1 MLTGAKARCRER
13 PARLLFGAPCS
24 WLSYGVLNRRLDVQP
39 TENAFVF
46 LILIK
51 EMCMK
56 LFVSGLLALLLT
68 AGSALAAGQPMEL
81 KTDEQKLSYA
91 MGLDLG
97 EYFKGLEEK
106 FDLNALQQG
115 ISDSYSGGKPLL
127 SPEDA
132 AAVQQTFAKRQQEK
146 QIQKTVGMVQKN
158 RKAAEEFLKA
168 NKAKEGVV
176 ETKSGLQYKVVKKG
190 QGAKPTPTDTVK
202 VQYKGSLLDGNEFDS
217 SYKRNEPAVFQVNQV
232 IAGWQEALPLIET
245 GSTVELYIPPDLAY
259 GDRGAPP
266 VIEPGSMLVFQV
278 ELLEIQAPAKEK
290 EKEKEKK

>member
-1 MLTGAKARCRER
+1 
-13 PARLLFGAPCS
+13 
-24 WLSYGVLNRRLDVQP
+24 
-39 TENAFVF
+39 
-46 LILIK
+46 
-51 EMCMK
+51 MK
-56 LFVSGLLALLLT
+56 WYVSGLLALLLMVGP
-68 AGSALAAGQPMEL
+68 AVAADQPMEL

-106 FDLNALQQG
+106 FDLNVLQQG
-115 ISDSYSGGKPLL
+115 INDGYSGNKPLL
-127 SPEDA
+127 APEDA
-132 AAVQQTFAKRQQEK
+132 AAIQQTFAKRQQEK
-146 QIQKTVGMVQKN
+146 QVQKTVAMVQKN

-202 VQYKGSLLDGNEFDS
+202 VHYKGTLLDGKEFDS

-232 IAGWQEALPLIET
+232 IAGWQEALPLMET

-278 ELLEIQAPAKEK
+278 ELLEIQPPAKEK
-290 EKEKEKK
+290 EKGKKE

>member
-1 MLTGAKARCRER
+1 
-13 PARLLFGAPCS
+13 
-24 WLSYGVLNRRLDVQP
+24 
-39 TENAFVF
+39 
-46 LILIK
+46 
-51 EMCMK
+51 MK
-56 LFVSGLLALLLT
+56 LYVSGLLALLLT
-68 AGSALAAGQPMEL
+68 AGTAIAADQPTEL

-106 FDLNALQQG
+106 FDLNVLQAG
-115 ISDSYSGGKPLL
+115 INDGYNGNKPLL
-127 SPEDA
+127 TPEDA
-132 AAVQQTFAKRQQEK
+132 AGIQQTFAKRQQEK
-146 QIQKTVGMVQKN
+146 QMQKTVVMVQKN

-202 VQYKGSLLDGNEFDS
+202 VQYKGTLLDGKEFDS

-232 IAGWQEALPLIET
+232 IAGWQEAMPLMET
-245 GSTVELYIPPDLAY
+245 GSTLELYIPPDLAY

-278 ELLEIQAPAKEK
+278 ELLEIQPPAKEK
-290 EKEKEKK
+290 EKEKKE

>member
-1 MLTGAKARCRER
+1 
-13 PARLLFGAPCS
+13 
-24 WLSYGVLNRRLDVQP
+24 
-39 TENAFVF
+39 
-46 LILIK
+46 
-51 EMCMK
+51 MK
-56 LFVSGLLALLLT
+56 LYVSGLLALLLT
-68 AGSALAAGQPMEL
+68 VGPASAADQPMEL

-106 FDLNALQQG
+106 FDLNVLQAG
-115 ISDSYSGGKPLL
+115 INDGYNGNKPLL
-127 SPEDA
+127 TAEDA
-132 AAVQQTFAKRQQEK
+132 AAIQQAFAKRQQEK
-146 QIQKTVGMVQKN
+146 QVQKTVAMVQKN

-168 NKAKEGVV
+168 NKDKEGVV

-202 VQYKGSLLDGNEFDS
+202 VQYKGTLLDGKEFDS

-232 IAGWQEALPLIET
+232 IAGWQEALPLMET
-245 GSTVELYIPPDLAY
+245 GSTAELYIPPDLAY

-278 ELLEIQAPAKEK
+278 ELLEVQPPAKEK
-290 EKEKEKK
+290 EKEKGKKE

>member
-1 MLTGAKARCRER
+1 
-13 PARLLFGAPCS
+13 
-24 WLSYGVLNRRLDVQP
+24 
-39 TENAFVF
+39 
-46 LILIK
+46 
-51 EMCMK
+51 MK
-56 LFVSGLLALLLT
+56 LYVSGLLALLLT
-68 AGSALAAGQPMEL
+68 AGTAIAADQPVEL
-81 KTDEQKLSYA
+81 KSDEQKLSYA

-106 FDLNALQQG
+106 FDLNVLQAG
-115 ISDSYSGGKPLL
+115 INDGYNGNKPLL
-127 SPEDA
+127 TPEDA
-132 AAVQQTFAKRQQEK
+132 AGIQQTFAKRQQEK
-146 QIQKTVGMVQKN
+146 QMQKTVVMVQKN

-202 VQYKGSLLDGNEFDS
+202 VQYKGTLLDGKEFDS

-232 IAGWQEALPLIET
+232 IAGWQEAMPLMET
-245 GSTVELYIPPDLAY
+245 GSTLELYIPPDLAY

-278 ELLEIQAPAKEK
+278 ELLEIQPPAKEK
-290 EKEKEKK
+290 EKEKKE

>member
-1 MLTGAKARCRER
+1 
-13 PARLLFGAPCS
+13 
-24 WLSYGVLNRRLDVQP
+24 
-39 TENAFVF
+39 
-46 LILIK
+46 
-51 EMCMK
+51 MK
-56 LFVSGLLALLLT
+56 LYVSGLLALLLT
-68 AGSALAAGQPMEL
+68 AGTAIAADQPAEL

-106 FDLNALQQG
+106 FDLNVLQAG
-115 ISDSYSGGKPLL
+115 INDGYNGNKPLL
-127 SPEDA
+127 TPEDA
-132 AAVQQTFAKRQQEK
+132 AGIQQTFAKRQQEK
-146 QIQKTVGMVQKN
+146 QMQKTVVMVQKN

-202 VQYKGSLLDGNEFDS
+202 VQYKGTLLDGKEFDS

-232 IAGWQEALPLIET
+232 IAGWQEALPLMEVGAT
-245 GSTVELYIPPDLAY
+245 YELFIPPDLAY

-266 VIEPGSMLVFQV
+266 VIEPGSMLIFQV
-278 ELLEIQAPAKEK
+278 ELLEIQAPAKD
-290 EKEKEKK
+290 KEKEKKE

>member
-1 MLTGAKARCRER
+1 
-13 PARLLFGAPCS
+13 
-24 WLSYGVLNRRLDVQP
+24 
-39 TENAFVF
+39 
-46 LILIK
+46 
-51 EMCMK
+51 MK

-68 AGSALAAGQPMEL
+68 AGTAIAADQPTEL

-106 FDLNALQQG
+106 FDLNVLQAG
-115 ISDSYSGGKPLL
+115 INDGYNGNKPLL
-127 SPEDA
+127 TPEDA
-132 AAVQQTFAKRQQEK
+132 AGIQQTFAKRQQEK
-146 QIQKTVGMVQKN
+146 QMQKTVVMVQKN

-202 VQYKGSLLDGNEFDS
+202 VQYKGTLLDGKEFDS

-232 IAGWQEALPLIET
+232 IAGWQEAMPLMET
-245 GSTVELYIPPDLAY
+245 GSTLELYIPPDLAY

-278 ELLEIQAPAKEK
+278 ELLEIQPPAKEK
-290 EKEKEKK
+290 EKEKKE

>member
-1 MLTGAKARCRER
+1 
-13 PARLLFGAPCS
+13 
-24 WLSYGVLNRRLDVQP
+24 
-39 TENAFVF
+39 
-46 LILIK
+46 
-51 EMCMK
+51 MK
-56 LFVSGLLALLLT
+56 LYVSGLLALLLT
-68 AGSALAAGQPMEL
+68 AGSAIAADQPVEL

-106 FDLNALQQG
+106 FDLNVLQSG
-115 ISDSYSGGKPLL
+115 INDGYNGNKPLL
-127 SPEDA
+127 TPEDA
-132 AAVQQTFAKRQQEK
+132 AGIQQTFAKRQQEK
-146 QIQKTVGMVQKN
+146 QMQKTVVMVQKN

-176 ETKSGLQYKVVKKG
+176 ETKSGLQYKVIKKG

-202 VQYKGSLLDGNEFDS
+202 VQYKGTLLDGKEFDS

-232 IAGWQEALPLIET
+232 IAGWQEAMPLMET
-245 GSTVELYIPPDLAY
+245 GSTLELYIPPDLAY

-278 ELLEIQAPAKEK
+278 ELLEIQPPVK
-290 EKEKEKK
+290 EKEKEKKE